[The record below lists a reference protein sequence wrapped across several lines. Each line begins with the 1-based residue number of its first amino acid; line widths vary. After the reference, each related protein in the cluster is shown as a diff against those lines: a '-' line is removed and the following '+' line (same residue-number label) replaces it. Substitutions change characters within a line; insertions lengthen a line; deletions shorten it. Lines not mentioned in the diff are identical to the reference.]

1 MKSAF
6 RFLVSLCL
14 SGLCM
19 SACGESRPVVKTL
32 RVGFVPAEDAQ
43 QVMQNAQPIVEILR
57 KQLGMEIQP
66 FVATDYTGVVEA
78 LRVNKLDIAFL
89 TPASYVLAK
98 TEANVRVLL
107 KSERNGVPYYYAAII
122 TRADSGINA
131 LEDFR
136 GKTFAFGDS
145 LSTTGNVFPRKM
157 FKERGI
163 DPVRDFKQVLFSG
176 GHDATVLA
184 VLNGK
189 VDGGAT
195 YANSPDSK
203 DTAWMRY
210 LKNAEDVKTIR
221 AIAFSDPIPADNLVL
236 GANVG
241 DALAKKIE
249 TTFIDLS
256 RDPSGKRMLREL
268 YQIDGFV
275 PATDQDYDSVRRA
288 FADAGIPLKDALQ
301 KKKP

>member
-1 MKSAF
+1 
-6 RFLVSLCL
+6 
-14 SGLCM
+14 
-19 SACGESRPVVKTL
+19 L

-66 FVATDYTGVVEA
+66 FVAMDYTGVVEA

-89 TPASYVLAK
+89 TPASYVLARN
-98 TEANVRVLL
+98 EANVRVIL
-107 KSERNGVPYYYAAII
+107 KSERKGIPYYYAAII
-122 TRADSGINA
+122 TRADSGIKT
-131 LEDFR
+131 LEDLR

-145 LSTTGNVFPRKM
+145 LSTTGHVFPRKM

-163 DPVRDFKQVLFSG
+163 DPVRDFKQILFSG

-189 VDGGAT
+189 VDAGAT

-210 LKNAEDVKTIR
+210 LKNAEVVNKIH
-221 AIAFSDPIPADNLVL
+221 AIAFSEPIPADNLVL
-236 GANVG
+236 SADIDDG
-241 DALAKKIE
+241 LAKKIE
-249 TTFIDLS
+249 AIFIELS
-256 RDPSGKRMLREL
+256 RDPEGKRMLREL

-275 PATDQDYDSVRRA
+275 PASDQDYDSVRRA
-288 FADAGIPLKDALQ
+288 FADAGIQLKDALQ
-301 KKKP
+301 KKKS